1 MPGARAER
9 HAPLQRGGDRLR
21 EERLLGREGVAPGVV
36 LRPPSAGSCEPNV
49 LKGSPPGEG
58 VRTSMRNLAGIA
70 PGTHRGVALLVM
82 TLLFCVTALA
92 YAEPPDPLWTGG
104 IWDDDDFDSNVA
116 VVKTTEVPCE
126 SASVVVVPLEPC
138 LYAPPP
144 PPVWRPILRTVSWPE
159 NRAPPAI

>member
-1 MPGARAER
+1 
-9 HAPLQRGGDRLR
+9 
-21 EERLLGREGVAPGVV
+21 
-36 LRPPSAGSCEPNV
+36 
-49 LKGSPPGEG
+49 
-58 VRTSMRNLAGIA
+58 MRNLAEIA

-82 TLLFCVTALA
+82 TLMFCVAALA

-126 SASVVVVPLEPC
+126 SASVVVVPLEPS

-144 PPVWRPILRTVSWPE
+144 PPVWRMIPRTVSWPE
-159 NRAPPAI
+159 NRAPPEI